1 MRKKTVTIVLVLIAL
16 CVLYMLLLIG
26 LYSNNI
32 RIYVNTYSDKASDR
46 DFLISAVTQ
55 TACFIIGD
63 LFVLVCLVFCGILL
77 FKTKEN
83 HINDKTMEIKA
94 RYLLLK
100 ERQQTKKQ
108 EKTKKLK
115 EKYEKKLN
123 ELESND

>member
-1 MRKKTVTIVLVLIAL
+1 MKKKTVTIVLVLIAL
-16 CVLYMLLLIG
+16 CILYMLFLIG

-32 RIYVNTYSDKASDR
+32 RMYVNTYSDKASDR

-55 TACFIIGD
+55 MACSIIGN

-83 HINDKTMEIKA
+83 HINDTTTEIKA

-108 EKTKKLK
+108 EKARKLK
-115 EKYEKKLN
+115 EKYEKKIN
-123 ELESND
+123 KLESDE